1 MKVYI
6 KLVDKTVFDM
16 DIDIHS
22 TVLLLKYKI
31 EEDYNISVNRQRLI
45 YDGITMMDENILE
58 KYNLRE
64 NSEIH
69 LVFQMM

>member
-6 KLVDKTVFDM
+6 KLLDNRVFDM

-22 TVLLLKYKI
+22 SVLLLKYKI
-31 EEDYNISVNRQRLI
+31 EEDYNISVNVQRLI
-45 YDGITMMDENILE
+45 YDGMTMADEIILE
-58 KYNLRE
+58 KYKLRE
-64 NSEIH
+64 NSVIH